1 MIVLGIETSCDET
14 ASSVVH
20 FKRNIKSTKKKYS
33 PLILSNIINSQS
45 KLHSRFGGVVPDLAS
60 RVHVEAIEPVVLE
73 ALKKANISLDDVD
86 LVAVTRGPGLAVSLL
101 VGLSIAKA
109 IAWSKDLPL
118 VGVNHLEG
126 HICSLF
132 VDSGTEKEQLYLNE
146 ESAIPSFPYLSLIV
160 SGGHSDFY
168 RVEERGRIIHLGGT
182 LDDSIGEVFDKI
194 SVAMGIGYPGGP
206 VIDKLYREFVN
217 ENKKMSIAFPR
228 PYLKD
233 RLYNLSF
240 SGLKTAVLSHLKE
253 LGLYDYKSRIPP
265 WERKVQIPD
274 EISREV
280 AASFQEA
287 AVDVLVTKS
296 KMILEK
302 ENLNTITICG
312 GVAANS
318 LLRERFYDMK
328 NENGISVF
336 FPSLRLCMDNAAMI
350 ACAGGYKFL
359 RDKHENFRE
368 FSSMDVDPR
377 WQI

>member
-20 FKRNIKSTKKKYS
+20 FEKDVKSTEKEYI
-33 PLILSNIINSQS
+33 PVILSNIINSQS
-45 KLHSRFGGVVPDLAS
+45 KLHSRYGGVVPDLAS
-60 RVHVEAIEPVVLE
+60 RVHVEVIEPVILE
-73 ALKKANISLDDVD
+73 ALNNANILLDDVD

-132 VDSGTEKEQLYLNE
+132 IDSGIEKDQSYLNRE
-146 ESAIPSFPYLSLIV
+146 CAVPSFPHLSLIV

-168 RVEERGRIIHLGGT
+168 RVEGRGRIIHLGGT

-217 ENKKMSIAFPR
+217 ENQNTSIVFPR

-253 LGLYDYKSRIPP
+253 LGLYDYTSRIPP

-280 AASFQEA
+280 GASFQEA

-302 ENLNTITICG
+302 ENLNTMTICG

-318 LLRERFYDMK
+318 LLRERFYDMENK
-328 NENGISVF
+328 NEISVF

-359 RDKHENFRE
+359 RDKHENFQE